1 MRVPE
6 DAGKV
11 RDQKSSAV
19 KAGNFAAYF
28 IQPPFF
34 CDGGSDVKYETEMP
48 WGFPIFVGTREA
60 LDVWRKYRPK
70 SDLMVSSQGH
80 LIPFFVSEVISMK
93 SEDDRF
99 RMLLQ
104 AIAAARAGKILLK
117 KTAERKFF
125 VVAVYLNKNMIASRY
140 IVMQTGQ
147 DNDEPTEEFR
157 QGNAVS
163 IHCNDFDLTDSTEAT
178 EFARE
183 MYNLVGEL
191 NDLADDL
198 DRNTART
205 LKQIVDAAKDV
216 LSLHSKTYPVQRTQ
230 VSRLDSIPEQG
241 TGEEPHEDMEGG
253 EEDELGIFGADD
265 VQEHLSNMNSMVDF
279 RVFGHENLAVVRR
292 KTDDSVGYLKFVE
305 TARQREVKIL
315 QFLSGIQS
323 PMNHTISGVGFWPV
337 QGGTMISMPVAGA
350 RLTSLERPNEH
361 LWSAAIQLVEG
372 VAFMHAQLVAHM
384 DLKPENIIIPP
395 QGGRLSI
402 IDFSSSILLKSEKR
416 KFRGIAGTT
425 GYIAPEVERGDAYQP
440 IQADLWSCG
449 RTLEVLCSI
458 CKPSSDRDFLLGVA
472 AELMSEDPDH
482 RPVMSKV
489 QEWIA
494 SRKGEIGAE
503 THALQS
509 PHLVVCA

>member
-1 MRVPE
+1 MFRKLCKKVADFEIAQEYGEDDGLFDKIFETLLGNEGTRLRVLNKGEFTTFYNILRCWQE
-6 DAGKV
+6 DAGK
-11 RDQKSSAV
+11 
-19 KAGNFAAYF
+19 
-28 IQPPFF
+28 PPFF
-34 CDGGSDVKYETEMP
+34 CDGGSDVKRCPGVFRSSLEP
-48 WGFPIFVGTREA
+48 V
-60 LDVWRKYRPK
+60 RPSTSGASTGRK

-157 QGNAVS
+157 QGNAEYRFLS
-163 IHCNDFDLTDSTEAT
+163 TATISTLPTGTEAT

-230 VSRLDSIPEQG
+230 ASRLDSIPEQG
-241 TGEEPHEDMEGG
+241 ASEEPHEDMEGS
-253 EEDELGIFGADD
+253 EEDELGVFGADD
-265 VQEHLSNMNSMVDF
+265 VQEHLSNMDSMVDF

-350 RLTSLERPNEH
+350 RLTSLEKPNEH
-361 LWSAAIQLVEG
+361 LWSAASQLVEG
-372 VAFMHAQLVAHM
+372 VAFMHAHLVAHM

-402 IDFSSSILLKSEKR
+402 IDFSSSILLKSEKQ

-425 GYIAPEVERGDAYQP
+425 GYIAPEVERGDAY
-440 IQADLWSCG
+440 
-449 RTLEVLCSI
+449 
-458 CKPSSDRDFLLGVA
+458 KPSPG
-472 AELMSEDPDH
+472 
-482 RPVMSKV
+482 
-489 QEWIA
+489 
-494 SRKGEIGAE
+494 
-503 THALQS
+503 
-509 PHLVVCA
+509 